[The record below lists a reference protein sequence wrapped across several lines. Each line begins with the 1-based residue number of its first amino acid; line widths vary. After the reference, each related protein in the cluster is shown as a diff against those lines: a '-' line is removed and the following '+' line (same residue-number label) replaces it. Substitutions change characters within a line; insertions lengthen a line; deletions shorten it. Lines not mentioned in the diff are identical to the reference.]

1 MSLKAVRFVAHC
13 GSVLN
18 FIYSINFQWNLVIPK
33 DINDNRSSFG
43 GAWKFLTFWNLWVQ
57 CLMSIFCLLDILAQE
72 FLRKNFASRI
82 RFVRDYYFTS
92 VGFPVG
98 LFVGLMFWGLWWIN
112 RELVMPKI
120 MDPYIPVY
128 VNHMLHSTCL
138 FIVLFEL
145 FSSPHSYSSRIRGL
159 ITTSL
164 FCVAYLAWICY
175 IAHAGG
181 YWVYPIMEI
190 LPPLQRGLFM
200 TFSVLLLDLFY
211 FLGDILND
219 FVWEDTV
226 PPHIKRFQKKKAKKY
241 D

>member
-1 MSLKAVRFVAHC
+1 MILLICLGVNKFIEFKMSLKAVRFVAHC

-72 FLRKNFASRI
+72 FLRKHFASRI

-120 MDPYIPVY
+120 MDPYIPV
-128 VNHMLHSTCL
+128 
-138 FIVLFEL
+138 
-145 FSSPHSYSSRIRGL
+145 GL